1 MDNNQPITE
10 NDYPI
15 EPVWVLKSTLPSLLG
30 SPITFI
36 WFFLVVSPFNSIRED
51 KQPELR
57 FVIFGLL
64 VLFIL
69 LPILLHFLINIF
81 VRKNFHYSL
90 DDKFLSV
97 RQGVLSKQNRQ
108 LPYGVIQNVMIQ
120 RGILDRI
127 FNLATLTIEN
137 AASAGGAGMLIN
149 ANFQQNTGSEMLGF
163 ESNLIRIPG
172 LSFPNAETLKNL
184 ILEKI
189 KANPIE
195 EIGM

>member
-1 MDNNQPITE
+1 MNNSQSITE
-10 NDYPI
+10 KDCPI
-15 EPVWVLKSTLPSLLG
+15 EPVWVLKSALPSILG
-30 SPITFI
+30 SSITFI
-36 WFFLVVSPFNSIRED
+36 WFFLIVFPFNSIRED

-64 VLFIL
+64 MLFIL
-69 LPILLHFLINIF
+69 LPMLLHFLINIF
-81 VRKNFHYSL
+81 IRKNFHYSL
-90 DDKFLSV
+90 DDKFLNV
-97 RQGVLSKQNRQ
+97 RQGILSKQNRH

-120 RGILDRI
+120 KGILDRI

-149 ANFQQNTGSEMLGF
+149 ANFQQNTGGEMLGF
-163 ESNLIRIPG
+163 KSNLIRIPG
-172 LSFPNAETLKNL
+172 LSFQNAENLKNL